1 MHISERFEHV
11 SVLLEESLKSLNIK
25 PDGVYMDGTV
35 GGAGHSSE
43 ILRAL
48 GECGQLIALDKDQD
62 ALDTA
67 QERLK
72 KVDSSANFNLAHA
85 NFADFASVLISAGV
99 DGLDGVLLDL
109 GVSSWQIDEADRGF
123 SYMKDGPL
131 DMRMDRSKGESA
143 AELIARI
150 DSTELADIFFKYGE
164 ERNSYRI
171 ANSIVNYRD
180 NVGPITTTKQLSDI
194 ITKAQT
200 SKSRREKQHPAKR
213 CFQALRIYV
222 NGEMQ
227 DLDKFLS
234 EILDYMNPGGRVCI
248 ISFHSLED
256 RLVKQSFRKWEDP
269 CICPPN
275 FPCTCGKKPLGRA
288 YPRNGIVADDE
299 EKAIN
304 PRSKSAR
311 LRVFEKF

>member
-25 PDGVYMDGTV
+25 PDGIYMDGTV

-48 GECGQLIALDKDQD
+48 GEGGQLIALDKDQD

-67 QERLK
+67 QERLSR
-72 KVDSSANFNLAHA
+72 VESSAGFTLAHA
-85 NFADFASVLISAGV
+85 NFANFASVLISEGI

-109 GVSSWQIDEADRGF
+109 GVSSWQIDEGDRGF

-143 AELIARI
+143 AELIAKI

-180 NVGPITTTKQLSDI
+180 NVGPITTTKQLQRADVKNNI
-194 ITKAQT
+194 LQNVV
-200 SKSRREKQHPAKR
+200 SKP
-213 CFQALRIYV
+213 
-222 NGEMQ
+222 
-227 DLDKFLS
+227 
-234 EILDYMNPGGRVCI
+234 
-248 ISFHSLED
+248 
-256 RLVKQSFRKWEDP
+256 
-269 CICPPN
+269 
-275 FPCTCGKKPLGRA
+275 
-288 YPRNGIVADDE
+288 
-299 EKAIN
+299 
-304 PRSKSAR
+304 
-311 LRVFEKF
+311 